1 MKNSDK
7 KVKFI
12 VFVLSIII
20 VADLIGLFFYMKK
33 KSKEI
38 SNEAQTATSAAGT
51 AGSEQIEE
59 GLSAPE
65 DFLPQNLI
73 IGEKPPVQD
82 FTDEEG
88 KKVSLS
94 QYETEPLWIV
104 FWASWCPDCRNQLGQ
119 AAEMQ
124 KLADKYGVKIL
135 LIDRLNPEKESV
147 KAAQEELKNLG
158 ISFDCIYDQN
168 EYAYKKWGI
177 QEIPTG
183 VVLNKNGC
191 VAGYTSN
198 TISMGQAEAMLQNAL
213 YGYDR
218 ATFDF
223 IEKKMC
229 GKYGEIYINN
239 KNETASPSGNDSLSE
254 SMGLMMQYAAATQN
268 KSLFERLW
276 NTTQNRFE
284 VQGLAAWY
292 VDEDGT
298 KADSNALL
306 DDIRIWSALK
316 SADKLWGGYG
326 KSADQ
331 IRNAIYTR
339 CTDKKHNLV
348 SFCNFSVDSRASD
361 ISMCYLCP
369 EELNQM
375 ANEESEYKTV
385 TQEAQKILTN
395 AKISDHFP
403 LYYSSYNYITQKYSH
418 EDLNTAEALYT
429 IYNLAASGLVEQD
442 TLNWISD
449 KVESGSLGARYHVDG
464 TVVKGYEYHSTALYG
479 LAALIARQAGDTETF
494 NKAIQ
499 RMERY
504 RISDTSSEYNG
515 AFTADADGYESF
527 DQLIPLLVYAERNK
541 DCVK

>member
-20 VADLIGLFFYMKK
+20 VLDFIGLIIFLEK

-38 SNEAQTATSAAGT
+38 SNEAQTESSVSET
-51 AGSEQIEE
+51 AGSAQTSAV
-59 GLSAPE
+59 LSAPE
-65 DFLPQNLI
+65 DYLPQNLI

-82 FTDEEG
+82 FSDEKG
-88 KKVSLS
+88 NKVSLS
-94 QYETEPLWIV
+94 QFETEPLWII
-104 FWASWCPDCRNQLGQ
+104 FWASWCPDCRNQLSQ
-119 AAEMQ
+119 AVEMQ
-124 KLADKYGVKIL
+124 KIAEKYGVKIL
-135 LIDRLNPEKESV
+135 LIDRLNPEKESI
-147 KAAQEELKNLG
+147 KAAQDEMKNLG
-158 ISFDCIYDQN
+158 ISFDCIYDQD
-168 EYAYKKWGI
+168 EYAYKQWGI
-177 QEIPTG
+177 KEIPTA

-229 GKYGEIYINN
+229 GKDGEIYINS
-239 KNETASPSGNDSLSE
+239 KNGTASPSGNDSLSE
-254 SMGLMMQYAAATQN
+254 SMGLMMQYAVEIQD

-284 VQGLAAWY
+284 VKGLAAWY

-316 SADKLWGGYG
+316 GADKLWGGYG
-326 KSADQ
+326 KAADQ

-339 CTDKKHNLV
+339 CIDRKHNLV
-348 SFCNFSVDSRASD
+348 SFCNFSIDSRASD

-369 EELNQM
+369 AELNQM
-375 ANEESEYKTV
+375 AQEESEYKV
-385 TQEAQKILTN
+385 VMQEAQKVLTN
-395 AKISDHFP
+395 AKISDYFP
-403 LYYSSYNYITQKYSH
+403 LYYSSYNYNTQKYSH

-429 IYNLAASGLVEQD
+429 IYNLATAGLVEQD
-442 TLNWISD
+442 TLDWITD
-449 KVESGSLGARYHVDG
+449 KVENGSLGARYHIDG
-464 TVVKGYEYHSTALYG
+464 TVVKGYEYHSTAVYG
-479 LAALIARQAGDTETF
+479 LAALIARQTGDTKTF

-504 RISDTSSEYNG
+504 RINDVSSEYNG
-515 AFTADADGYESF
+515 AFTADEDEYESF
-527 DQLIPLLVYAERNK
+527 DQLIPLIVYAERNK